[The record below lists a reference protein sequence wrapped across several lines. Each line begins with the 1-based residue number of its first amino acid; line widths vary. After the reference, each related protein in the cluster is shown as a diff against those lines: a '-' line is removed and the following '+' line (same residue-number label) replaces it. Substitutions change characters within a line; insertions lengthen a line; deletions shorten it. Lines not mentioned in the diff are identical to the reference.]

1 MVAVRSLLERETSRH
16 LCVGI
21 FFFLLYYLFISMI
34 RESE

>member
-21 FFFLLYYLFISMI
+21 FFFFYTIYLYQ
-34 RESE
+34 